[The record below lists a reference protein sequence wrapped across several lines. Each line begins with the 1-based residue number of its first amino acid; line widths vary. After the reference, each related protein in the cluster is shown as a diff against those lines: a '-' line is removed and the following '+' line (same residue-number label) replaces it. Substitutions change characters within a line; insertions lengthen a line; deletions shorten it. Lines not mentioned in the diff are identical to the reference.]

1 MRRGEEGR
9 GTRREKG
16 RGRKRREI
24 ERVGRG
30 EGGEKW
36 RSSWGRGFPTGT
48 SAWIIP
54 KCTYVYLGQVA
65 LRDHPPSLT
74 VNTHRPSE
82 VQLNFQVK
90 WLATVHR
97 GSLIIIASVCQT

>member
-1 MRRGEEGR
+1 ME
-9 GTRREKG
+9 
-16 RGRKRREI
+16 REI
-24 ERVGRG
+24 ERGGG

-36 RSSWGRGFPTGT
+36 RGSWGRGFHTGT
-48 SAWIIP
+48 STWIIP

-65 LRDHPPSLT
+65 LRDHPPSFT
-74 VNTHRPSE
+74 VNTHRPCE

-97 GSLIIIASVCQT
+97 GNLII